1 METPTMRDKN
11 GNEFKAGNK
20 VTVTFH
26 VESVHPMKG
35 SDNVRAIS
43 DVGREI
49 YFNSGEVEAVLPP
62 KPAVVPAAKK

>member
-1 METPTMRDKN
+1 MRDKN
-11 GNEFKAGNK
+11 GNEFKAGDK

-49 YFNSGEVEAVLPP
+49 YFNSGEVET
-62 KPAVVPAAKK
+62 VPAPVAEKPVAGPATKK